1 MDPNSLST
9 HIELSAVDATTLH
22 YVYSTIAQTL
32 AGAFGI
38 LGAFMLFHIHIVN
51 QSVKGICTRISQAG
65 QNNERDHLQGAA
77 HYIRLYLAQENW
89 DDFLKSI
96 DNVSLNKIGWCYIH
110 MDEPHF
116 ESLKKLLRKQLNI
129 KKIIINKFT
138 FLTLPLTVITI
149 ALSLILLAFVPS
161 LVNNIFYSK
170 GALLLS
176 LFLSILCI
184 GSYTDIVRNAFKGYK
199 LQTEPKE
206 KNNDQQKQEKHP

>member
-1 MDPNSLST
+1 MDPNSLPT

-22 YVYSTIAQTL
+22 FVYSTISQTL

-38 LGAFMLFHIHIVN
+38 LGAFMLFHIHSVN
-51 QSVKGICTRISQAG
+51 QSIKGICTRISQAG
-65 QNNERDHLQGAA
+65 QNNQRDHLRGAA
-77 HYIRLYLAQENW
+77 HFIKLYLAQENW

-96 DNVSLNKIGWCYIH
+96 DNVSLNKIGWGYIL

-129 KKIIINKFT
+129 KKVIINKFT

-149 ALSLILLAFVPS
+149 ALSLVLLAFVPS

-176 LFLSILCI
+176 LLLFILCI
-184 GSYTDIVRNAFKGYK
+184 FSYADIVRNAFKGYK
-199 LQTEPKE
+199 LQAEPKE
-206 KNNDQQKQEKHP
+206 KNNDQ